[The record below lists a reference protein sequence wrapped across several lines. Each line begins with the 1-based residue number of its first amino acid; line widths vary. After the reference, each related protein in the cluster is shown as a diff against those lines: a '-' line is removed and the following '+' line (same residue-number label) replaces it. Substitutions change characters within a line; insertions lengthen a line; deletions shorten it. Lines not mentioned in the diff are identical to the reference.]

1 MNGVKMRINELLL
14 ESADELKHIL
24 VYTDHNLVKLADG
37 ASKIKSQY
45 LTNPTPQNKE
55 GMVAFLGR
63 INMEL
68 FQMANLP
75 QWERWIETEDG
86 QEVMTEI
93 NSLYYDNEDFI
104 KKHR

>member
-1 MNGVKMRINELLL
+1 MNGVKMRINEILL
-14 ESADELKHIL
+14 ETADELKHIL
-24 VYTDHNLVKLADG
+24 AYNDHNLVKLTVG

-45 LTNPTPQNKE
+45 LATPTPQNKE
-55 GMVAFLGR
+55 GMIAFLSR

-86 QEVMTEI
+86 QEVMNEI
-93 NSLYYDNEDFI
+93 TTLYYENEDFM